1 MAVLMVSVVVEDCR
15 VWIMASSLSFRVV
28 CSSGEILSVV
38 GSAGSEESMVM
49 AEDEGDD
56 SASNSAW
63 RTAESLVVR
72 AGFDGWIVVA
82 IMICDS
88 PVDDS
93 SR

>member
-1 MAVLMVSVVVEDCR
+1 MLMVSMLVEDCR
-15 VWIMASSLSFRVV
+15 VWIMASSLFFRAV
-28 CSSGEILSVV
+28 CTSGEILSVV
-38 GSAGSEESMVM
+38 GSAGREESMVM

-72 AGFDGWIVVA
+72 AGFEGWIVVA

-88 PVDDS
+88 PVGGS
-93 SR
+93 